1 MSAAETLPPA
11 PDRAREPAGASE
23 PARARGRAHRAGGPH
38 WLRLVVILL
47 ILVGIV
53 AALVK
58 LPWSRHGAPPPAG
71 RDSGAG
77 NNRPGA

>member
-1 MSAAETLPPA
+1 MSAADILPPA
-11 PDRAREPAGASE
+11 PDRAR
-23 PARARGRAHRAGGPH
+23 RRAHRAGGPH

-58 LPWSRHGAPPPAG
+58 LPWSRHGAPQAAGPDAGRPPATH
-71 RDSGAG
+71 
-77 NNRPGA
+77 